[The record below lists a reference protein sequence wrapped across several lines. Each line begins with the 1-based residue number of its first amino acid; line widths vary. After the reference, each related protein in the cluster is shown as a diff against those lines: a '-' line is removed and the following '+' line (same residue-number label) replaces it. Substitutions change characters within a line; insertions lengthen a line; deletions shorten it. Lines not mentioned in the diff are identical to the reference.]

1 MRSMGSDFS
10 ASVAVSSSDPNNSAS
25 SPRPSPLSLAIGDTY
40 CTCECR
46 RARRFFAAEHL
57 AGQREIRLRAFRGL
71 VDVQRRNAVARRL
84 GEADLARD
92 HCTVEF
98 VTEVLLQ
105 IGRHVERKRVAW
117 IVHCPQQSLDLKLLI
132 QMRAYAADGLH
143 QVGQALERVIL
154 ALHR

>member
-1 MRSMGSDFS
+1 MRSIESDFS
-10 ASVAVSSSDPNNSAS
+10 ASLAVVSSDPNNSAS

-40 CTCECR
+40 CVFGCA

-57 AGQREIRLRAFRGL
+57 AGQRKVGLRAFRRL
-71 VDVQRRNAVARRL
+71 VEVQRRNAVARRL
-84 GEADLARD
+84 GEADIARD

-117 IVHCPQQSLDLKLLI
+117 IVHCPQQSLDFELLI
-132 QMRAYAADGLH
+132 QMRAYAA
-143 QVGQALERVIL
+143 V
-154 ALHR
+154 